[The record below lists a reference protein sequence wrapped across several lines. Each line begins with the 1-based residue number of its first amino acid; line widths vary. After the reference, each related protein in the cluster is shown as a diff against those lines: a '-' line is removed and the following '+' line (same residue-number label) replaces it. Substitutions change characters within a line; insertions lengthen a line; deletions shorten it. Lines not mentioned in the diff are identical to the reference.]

1 MHGTADRATPVE
13 LARQLAAQIPGGRF
27 YPFVGRCHMC
37 NMTATEEFCD
47 VLRQFVL
54 AGQVSTPSHA
64 PAPMR
69 PVDEDVEVE
78 RPVMNS

>member
-1 MHGTADRATPVE
+1 MHGTADRARRWSLP
-13 LARQLAAQIPGGRF
+13 ANSPRRSPGLF
-27 YPFVGRCHMC
+27 YPFEGRCHLC

-54 AGQVSTPSHA
+54 TGQSRR
-64 PAPMR
+64 R
-69 PVDEDVEVE
+69 PVHQRQCNPLNEDVEVE